1 LYVTFGIR
9 SWLNTAVRISL
20 RTIWGAS
27 VAGAFRGAISH
38 VGGEAAGSIH

>member
-1 LYVTFGIR
+1 LYKTLSIR

-27 VAGAFRGAISH
+27 VAGAFRGAVSH
-38 VGGEAAGSIH
+38 VGGEAVGSIH